1 MIQILSSIETP
12 FPISFLL
19 TKEGL
24 VNKIID
30 NQFEGRITRVFNISP
45 CLIRQC
51 LGLMLYVEG
60 WEIIKC

>member
-30 NQFEGRITRVFNISP
+30 NQFEGRITRVFNIYP

-51 LGLMLYVEG
+51 LGLMLTSKDG
-60 WEIIKC
+60 KS